1 MMDKKPLKIQTELAS
16 LEKTLVKLQEKYTQ
30 FPSKNLSDAITHLQA
45 TIRSL
50 SNV

>member
-1 MMDKKPLKIQTELAS
+1 MEKKPLKIQMELGS
-16 LEKTLVKLQEKYTQ
+16 LEKTLVKLQEKYNMC
-30 FPSKNLSDAITHLQA
+30 PSKNLSDAITHLQA